1 MPTKFS
7 DRNTSFATVRDNAQG
22 ANVPMQEYDL
32 LSSEFKRNPLPT
44 FARMRQNGPVVR
56 AKLPLIGPV
65 WLVTT
70 YEAVSRM
77 LRDQETFVRDP
88 ANAGKRYMARFQRW
102 MPRRFVA
109 LANNMLGRDE
119 PDHRRLRSLVEQAF
133 LRHSVEEMRGR
144 IQTLA
149 DEFLDEVARRATRQD
164 GVDLIEHCARP
175 LPLAVICEMLGLPPE
190 DRPRFIRW
198 GRRLTT
204 MSSAL
209 GLLKAVPGIWKLHK
223 YLRRQFQIC
232 RKQPRAGL
240 MSALVEAEEEGDKLN
255 EEELLAMAF
264 LLLMAGHETTVH
276 LISSGALALLESPQE
291 KAKLMAD
298 WSKVAAAVEEVL
310 RYMSPAEFTKPRLAS
325 KDVELYGQR
334 LARGDYVLGMLAAAN
349 HDPDQ
354 FDHPERF
361 DIDRHP
367 NPHLSFGTGIHVCL
381 GLKLARVEA
390 QIALQRLFTRFPQ
403 LELAIPSR
411 ETQWSRRLGLRALA
425 ALPVR
430 LG

>member
-1 MPTKFS
+1 M
-7 DRNTSFATVRDNAQG
+7 
-22 ANVPMQEYDL
+22 PMQEYDL
-32 LSSEFKRNPLPT
+32 LSSEVKRNPLPT
-44 FARMRQNGPVVR
+44 FARMRQSGPLVR
-56 AKLPLIGPV
+56 VKLPLIGPA
-65 WLVTT
+65 WLATT

-77 LRDQETFVRDP
+77 LRDQETYVRDP
-88 ANAGKRYMARFQRW
+88 TNAGKRYMARFQRW

-109 LANNMLGRDE
+109 LASNMLGRDE

-133 LRHSVEEMRGR
+133 LRHSVEGMRGR
-144 IQTLA
+144 VQTLA
-149 DEFLDEVARRATRQD
+149 DEFLDELAIQAARHD
-164 GVDLIEHCARP
+164 DVDLIEHFARP
-175 LPLAVICEMLGLPPE
+175 FPLAVICEMLGLPSE

-204 MSSAL
+204 MSSAF
-209 GLLKAVPGIWKLHK
+209 GLLKAFPGIWKLHN

-232 RKQPRAGL
+232 RKEPRAGL

-255 EEELLAMAF
+255 EEELLAMTF
-264 LLLMAGHETTVH
+264 LLLLAGHETTVH
-276 LISSGALALLESPQE
+276 LISSGVFALLESPEE
-291 KAKLMAD
+291 KAKLLAD

-334 LARGDYVLGMLAAAN
+334 LARGEYVLGMLAAAN

-354 FDHPERF
+354 FEHPERF
-361 DIDRHP
+361 DIDRDP

-390 QIALQRLFTRFPQ
+390 QIALQSLFTRYPN
-403 LELAIPSR
+403 LEPSIPCR
-411 ETQWSRRLGLRALA
+411 ETQWSRRLGIRALA

-430 LG
+430 LGQ